1 MKKQQ
6 GLGMVGE
13 THADQG
19 WRGIQKFKSL
29 SHHQQQLGRLNV
41 RCAPGNLEERVT
53 RRGTSA

>member
-1 MKKQQ
+1 MKKEQ

-19 WRGIQKFKSL
+19 WRNIQKFKSL
-29 SHHQQQLGRLNV
+29 SHQQQLERLNV